1 MFSQLPKKST
11 DLNFNP
17 SFATH
22 WLCVTGTVSQSQ
34 FTYLQNDGVELAYQQ
49 VVSHLLGKQ
58 KLQREVWLGDGHRDF
73 CNPS

>member
-49 VVSHLLGKQ
+49 GTSLFKTPLLYFKTMISN
-58 KLQREVWLGDGHRDF
+58 LVL
-73 CNPS
+73 